1 LQIQYGI
8 TSLLIYLTGECV
20 LVALNSGRRSV
31 NFREQSKEKISAADN
46 SNVHWTVFQGTHH
59 SQITMNLKKKT
70 DLKNH
75 HRYLHVAY
83 DLGG

>member
-1 LQIQYGI
+1 
-8 TSLLIYLTGECV
+8 V

-59 SQITMNLKKKT
+59 SQITMNLKKT
-70 DLKNH
+70 DLKNR